1 MYNSKHRNKKQ
12 AKNVDLIFKK
22 VHIKGEKHIAQ
33 MYFAFQTTT
42 KFIMADFSEM
52 NFMKGIVILVKVDEI
67 YKILKSTLANDF
79 WSRGGNE

>member
-42 KFIMADFSEM
+42 KFVMADFSD
-52 NFMKGIVILVKVDEI
+52 FFIVILVKVDEI